1 MASQVGIANRALT
14 KLGSVRITS
23 LDEDSKAAAT
33 LNSMYDDVLDACLRE
48 HVWSFAKT
56 RAQLAALADAPLFGF
71 SYQYRLPADFIRL
84 IQIGQFLVYPKTDT
98 RGLFSI
104 ESGNILT
111 DLQAPLYIRYAKRV
125 TDPNAMD
132 PLFREAFACRLAI
145 EACEAITQS
154 ATKRQAAWGEHDR
167 AIAQAIRIN
176 AIERPSQPI
185 ADDTWLEARNGV
197 PFPGETPIIRS

>member
-1 MASQVGIANRALT
+1 MASQVGICNRALT
-14 KLGSVRITS
+14 KLGDKRITS

-48 HVWSFAKT
+48 HVWAFAKT

-71 SYQYRLPADFIRL
+71 GYQYRLPADFIRL

-104 ESGNILT
+104 ENGNLLT
-111 DLQAPLYIRYAKRV
+111 DIEAPLYVRYVKRV

-132 PLFREAFACRLAI
+132 PLFREAFACRLAV
-145 EACEAITQS
+145 EACESLTQS
-154 ATKRQAAWGEHDR
+154 STKRQAAWAEHDR
-167 AIAQAIRIN
+167 AITQAIRVN

-185 ADDTWLEARNGV
+185 GDDTWLESRNGV

>member
-14 KLGSVRITS
+14 KLGSARITS

-56 RAQLAALADAPLFGF
+56 RAKLAALADAPLFGF
-71 SYQYRLPADFIRL
+71 GYQYRLPADFIRL

-111 DLQAPLYIRYAKRV
+111 DLQAPLYIRYTKRV

-132 PLFREAFACRLAI
+132 ALFRETFACRLAI
-145 EACEAITQS
+145 EGCEAITQS
-154 ATKRQAAWGEHDR
+154 STKRQAAWAEHDR
-167 AIAQAIRIN
+167 AIAQAIRVN
-176 AIERPSQPI
+176 AIERPSQPVG
-185 ADDTWLEARNGV
+185 DDTWLEARNGV
-197 PFPGETPIIRS
+197 PFPGETPIIRQ

>member
-14 KLGSVRITS
+14 KLGSARITS

-71 SYQYRLPADFIRL
+71 GYQYRLPADFIRL

-111 DLQAPLYIRYAKRV
+111 DLQAPLYIRYLKRV

-132 PLFREAFACRLAI
+132 ALFREAFACRLAI

-154 ATKRQAAWGEHDR
+154 STKRQAAWAEHDR
-167 AIAQAIRIN
+167 AIAQAIRVN
-176 AIERPSQPI
+176 AIERPSQPVG
-185 ADDTWLEARNGV
+185 DDTWLESRNGV
-197 PFPGETPIIRS
+197 PFPGETPIIRQ

>member
-14 KLGSVRITS
+14 KLGSARITS
-23 LDEDSKAAAT
+23 LDEDSKAAAA

-56 RAQLAALADAPLFGF
+56 RTQLAALADAPLFGF
-71 SYQYRLPADFIRL
+71 GYQYRLPADFIRL

-111 DLQAPLYIRYAKRV
+111 DLPAPLYIRYTKRV

-132 PLFREAFACRLAI
+132 ALFREAFACRLAI
-145 EACEAITQS
+145 ESCETITQS
-154 ATKRQAAWGEHDR
+154 TTKRQAAWGEHDR
-167 AIAQAIRIN
+167 AIAQAVRVN
-176 AIERPSQPI
+176 AIERPSQPV
-185 ADDTWLEARNGV
+185 ADDTWLESRNGM
-197 PFPGETPIIRS
+197 PFPGETPIIRR

>member
-14 KLGSVRITS
+14 KLGSARITS

-48 HVWSFAKT
+48 HVWAFAKT
-56 RAQLAALADAPLFGF
+56 RVQLAALADAPLFGF
-71 SYQYRLPADFIRL
+71 DYQYRLPADFIRL
-84 IQIGQFLVYPKTDT
+84 IQIGQFLVYPRTDT

-111 DLQAPLYIRYAKRV
+111 DLPAPLYIRYTKRV

-132 PLFREAFACRLAI
+132 ALFREVLACRLAA
-145 EACEAITQS
+145 EACESITQS
-154 ATKRQAAWGEHDR
+154 STKRQAAWAEHEQ
-167 AIAQAIRIN
+167 AVVKAIRVN

-185 ADDTWLEARNGV
+185 GDDTWLESRNGV
-197 PFPGETPIIRS
+197 PFPGETPIIRQ

>member
-14 KLGSVRITS
+14 KLGSARITS

-48 HVWSFAKT
+48 HVWSFAKA

-71 SYQYRLPADFIRL
+71 GYQYRVPSDFIRL

-111 DLQAPLYIRYAKRV
+111 DLQAPLYIRYTKRV

-132 PLFREAFACRLAI
+132 ALFREAFACRLAV

-154 ATKRQAAWGEHDR
+154 STKRQAAWVEHDR
-167 AIAQAIRIN
+167 AIAQAIRVN

-185 ADDTWLEARNGV
+185 GDDTWLESRNGV
-197 PFPGETPIIRS
+197 PFPGETPIIRQ

>member
-1 MASQVGIANRALT
+1 MASQVGICNRALT
-14 KLGSVRITS
+14 KLGDKRITS

-33 LNSMYDDVLDACLRE
+33 LNSMYDDVLDACLRA
-48 HVWSFAKT
+48 HVWSFTKA

-84 IQIGQFLVYPKTDT
+84 IQIGQFLVYPRTDT

-104 ESGNILT
+104 ENGNILT
-111 DLQAPLYIRYAKRV
+111 DLAPPLYIRYAKRV

-132 PLFREAFACRLAI
+132 PLFRETFACRLAA
-145 EACEAITQS
+145 ESCESLTQS
-154 ATKRQAAWGEHDR
+154 ATKRQAAWAEHD
-167 AIAQAIRIN
+167 QAITAAIRVN
-176 AIERPSQPI
+176 AIERPSQPLG
-185 ADDTWLEARNGV
+185 DDTWLESRNAV

>member
-14 KLGSVRITS
+14 KLGSARITS

-71 SYQYRLPADFIRL
+71 GYQYRLPADFIRL

-111 DLQAPLYIRYAKRV
+111 DLPAPLYIRYTKRV

-132 PLFREAFACRLAI
+132 PLFREVFACRLAA
-145 EACEAITQS
+145 ESCEDITQS
-154 ATKRQAAWGEHDR
+154 ATKKQAAWAEHE
-167 AIAQAIRIN
+167 QAVSKAVRVN
-176 AIERPSQPI
+176 AIERPSQPVG
-185 ADDTWLEARNGV
+185 DDTWLESRNGI
-197 PFPGETPIIRS
+197 PFPGETPIIRR

>member
-14 KLGSVRITS
+14 KLGSARITS
-23 LDEDSKAAAT
+23 LDEDSKAAAA

-71 SYQYRLPADFIRL
+71 GYQYRLPADFIRL
-84 IQIGQFLVYPKTDT
+84 IQIGQFLIYPRTDT

-104 ESGNILT
+104 ENGNLLT
-111 DLQAPLYIRYAKRV
+111 DLQAPLAIRYAKRV

-132 PLFREAFACRLAI
+132 PLFREAFACRLAA
-145 EACEAITQS
+145 EACETLTQS
-154 ATKRQAAWGEHDR
+154 STKRQAAWAEHE
-167 AIAQAIRIN
+167 QAITKAIRVN

-185 ADDTWLEARNGV
+185 GDDTWLESRNGV
-197 PFPGETPIIRS
+197 PYLAETPIVRS

>member
-14 KLGSVRITS
+14 KLGSARITS
-23 LDEDSKAAAT
+23 LDEDSKAAAA

-71 SYQYRLPADFIRL
+71 GYQYRLPADFIRL

-111 DLQAPLYIRYAKRV
+111 DLPAPLHIRYTKRV

-132 PLFREAFACRLAI
+132 ALFREVFACRLAA
-145 EACEAITQS
+145 EACESITQS
-154 ATKRQAAWGEHDR
+154 STKRQAAWAEHEQ
-167 AIAQAIRIN
+167 AVAKAIRVN
-176 AIERPSQPI
+176 AIERPSQPVG
-185 ADDTWLEARNGV
+185 DDTWLESRNGV
-197 PFPGETPIIRS
+197 PFPGETPIIRQ

>member
-14 KLGSVRITS
+14 KLGSARITS

-56 RAQLAALADAPLFGF
+56 RAQLAALSDAPLFGF
-71 SYQYRLPADFIRL
+71 GYQYRLPADFIRL

-104 ESGNILT
+104 ENGNILT

-145 EACEAITQS
+145 EACESITQS
-154 ATKRQAAWGEHDR
+154 STKRQAAWAEHDR
-167 AIAQAIRIN
+167 AIAQAIRVN
-176 AIERPSQPI
+176 VIERPSQPI
-185 ADDTWLEARNGV
+185 GDDTWLESRNGV
-197 PFPGETPIIRS
+197 PFPGETPIIRR

>member
-1 MASQVGIANRALT
+1 MASQVGICNRALT
-14 KLGSVRITS
+14 KLGDKRITA
-23 LDEDSKAAAT
+23 LDEDSKAAAV

-71 SYQYRLPADFIRL
+71 GYQYRLPANFIRL

-104 ESGNILT
+104 EDGNILT
-111 DLQAPLYIRYAKRV
+111 DLPAPLYIRYVKRV

-132 PLFREAFACRLAI
+132 ALFREAFACRLAV
-145 EACEAITQS
+145 EACESLTQS
-154 ATKRQAAWGEHDR
+154 STKRQAAWAEHDR
-167 AIAQAIRIN
+167 AITEAIRVN
-176 AIERPSQPI
+176 AIELPSQPI
-185 ADDTWLEARNGV
+185 GDDTWLESRNGV
-197 PFPGETPIIRS
+197 PYLAETPIIRQ

>member
-1 MASQVGIANRALT
+1 MASQVGICNRALT
-14 KLGSVRITS
+14 KLGEKRITS
-23 LDEDSKAAAT
+23 LDEDSKPAAA

-56 RAQLAALADAPLFGF
+56 RTQLAALADPPLFGF
-71 SYQYRLPADFIRL
+71 GYQYRLPADFLRL
-84 IQIGQFLVYPKTDT
+84 IQIGQFLVYPRTDT

-104 ESGNILT
+104 ENGNILT
-111 DLQAPLYIRYAKRV
+111 DLTAPLHIRYTKRV

-132 PLFREAFACRLAI
+132 ALFREAFACRLAA
-145 EACEAITQS
+145 EACESLTQS
-154 ATKRQAAWGEHDR
+154 STKRQAAWAEHDR
-167 AIAQAIRIN
+167 AIAQAIRVN

-197 PFPGETPIIRS
+197 PYLAETPIIRQ